1 MITILRKLVVCL
13 ETFLENLTSRKI
25 YIWLVR
31 LFLRIKFFG
40 EKENKNAARGKNKTF
55 LSYMIVSNL
64 CLLNLIYIS
73 DVLNHTLEYYNHYK
87 NPMYHF
93 QNNESGTIANL
104 LCISLNRPT
113 TYYQYY
119 FVNLK

>member
-1 MITILRKLVVCL
+1 MITILRKLVICL
-13 ETFLENLTSRKI
+13 ETPLENLTYCKI
-25 YIWLVR
+25 YILLVR
-31 LFLRIKFFG
+31 LFIRIKFFS

-55 LSYMIVSNL
+55 WDMIVSNL

-73 DVLNHTLEYYNHYK
+73 DVLNHTLEYCNHYK
-87 NPMYHF
+87 NPVYHF